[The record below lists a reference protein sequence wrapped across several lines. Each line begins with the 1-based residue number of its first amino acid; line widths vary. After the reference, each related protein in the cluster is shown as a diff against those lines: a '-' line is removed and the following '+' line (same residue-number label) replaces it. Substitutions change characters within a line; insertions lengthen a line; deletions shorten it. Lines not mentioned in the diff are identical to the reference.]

1 MVHPSLL
8 PCRHLFH
15 LGAGSA
21 LAALTLLPWGWA
33 VGIMGGLGALAV
45 AAELARLRIPWL
57 GRRLVGWVRP
67 LLKPQEAHRV
77 TGASFL
83 AWGALLAL
91 LLFGQEA
98 SRVGILIQAWGDPAG
113 AVVGTLWGRH
123 RIRCLK
129 SLEGSL
135 AYFVG
140 AYLAIGALTTL
151 GWGVPW
157 WAGVAGVGSATLVE
171 ALSPPPDDN
180 LWGPTVA
187 AAGVW
192 TVTHLLLTLGL

>member
-1 MVHPSLL
+1 MYPSLL
-8 PCRHLFH
+8 PWRHLFH

-33 VGIMGGLGALAV
+33 VGVLGGLSALAV
-45 AAELARLRIPWL
+45 ATELARLRIPWL
-57 GRRLVGWVRP
+57 GNTLLRLLRP

-91 LLFGQEA
+91 LLFGREA
-98 SRVGILIQAWGDPAG
+98 ARGGILIQAWGDPAG
-113 AVVGTLWGRH
+113 TLVGTLWGRR
-123 RIRCLK
+123 RIRGKK
-129 SLEGSL
+129 SVEGSL

-140 AYLAIGALTTL
+140 ASLAVGALDAL

-157 WAGVAGVGSATLVE
+157 WVGIVGAGMATLAE
-171 ALSPPPDDN
+171 ALAPPPDDN
-180 LWGPTVA
+180 LWGPAVA
-187 AAGVW
+187 AAGMW
-192 TVTHLLLTLGL
+192 ALGIPR